1 MATNLALQLQVIEPD
16 TDLNSIM
23 IGYSRYSDD
32 VWDLRAFITAKTF
45 PQKLTVTS
53 ETISEIINSPLTAID
68 NSPLL
73 KDNQDILDIIV
84 EYEPATLAVEISRLL
99 SRIEDVF
106 MTKVEEDKR
115 LTTQVRNLSTRI
127 GTIRPA
133 TEDEDKDSEQVV
145 DLNQLAREAL
155 NNASRNN
162 PKKRSKK

>member
-1 MATNLALQLQVIEPD
+1 M
-16 TDLNSIM
+16 SI
-23 IGYSRYSDD
+23 S
-32 VWDLRAFITAKTF
+32 FITAKTF